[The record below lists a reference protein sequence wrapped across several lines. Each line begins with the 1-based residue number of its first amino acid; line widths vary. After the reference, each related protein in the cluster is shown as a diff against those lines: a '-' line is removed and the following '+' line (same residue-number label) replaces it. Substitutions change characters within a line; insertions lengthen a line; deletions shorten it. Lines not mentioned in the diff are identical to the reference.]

1 MKKQSIII
9 IHMIDLE
16 IKRKRRNEI
25 YEVSEVFY

>member
-16 IKRKRRNEI
+16 IKRKGRNEI